1 MVLCSVIPPF
11 LSYNFMSFIFLLFL
25 PFIFLSSFPS
35 DTSMCT
41 IINTNRRRNN
51 DYFDRSLTRQKVS
64 QGQRIIK
71 SDNNKTKK
79 TKTRRTKSNTV
90 TEQPKAIMSQS
101 DQEAFQTHFGNNV
114 EDFQKGFLIQRIDRN
129 E

>member
-1 MVLCSVIPPF
+1 
-11 LSYNFMSFIFLLFL
+11 
-25 PFIFLSSFPS
+25 
-35 DTSMCT
+35 MCT

-51 DYFDRSLTRQKVS
+51 DYFDRSLTRRQKVS

-71 SDNNKTKK
+71 SDNNKTKRP
-79 TKTRRTKSNTV
+79 KTRRSKSNTV
-90 TEQPKAIMSQS
+90 TEKPEAIMSQS

>member
-1 MVLCSVIPPF
+1 
-11 LSYNFMSFIFLLFL
+11 MSFSFLLFL
-25 PFIFLSSFPS
+25 PFTFLSSFPS

-41 IINTNRRRNN
+41 IIKTNRRRNN
-51 DYFDRSLTRQKVS
+51 DYFDRSLTRRQKVS

-71 SDNNKTKK
+71 SDNNKTKRP
-79 TKTRRTKSNTV
+79 KTRRSKSNTV

>member
-1 MVLCSVIPPF
+1 
-11 LSYNFMSFIFLLFL
+11 
-25 PFIFLSSFPS
+25 
-35 DTSMCT
+35 MCT

-51 DYFDRSLTRQKVS
+51 DYFDCSLTRRQKAS
-64 QGQRIIK
+64 LGQSIIK

-79 TKTRRTKSNTV
+79 TKTRRSKSNTV
-90 TEQPKAIMSQS
+90 TEKPEAIMSQS

>member
-1 MVLCSVIPPF
+1 
-11 LSYNFMSFIFLLFL
+11 MSFIFLLFL
-25 PFIFLSSFPS
+25 SFTFLSSFPS

-51 DYFDRSLTRQKVS
+51 DYFDRSLTRRQKVS

-71 SDNNKTKK
+71 SDNNKTKRP
-79 TKTRRTKSNTV
+79 KTRRSKSNIYFDCTV

>member
-1 MVLCSVIPPF
+1 
-11 LSYNFMSFIFLLFL
+11 
-25 PFIFLSSFPS
+25 
-35 DTSMCT
+35 MCT

-51 DYFDRSLTRQKVS
+51 DYFDRSLTRRQKVS

-71 SDNNKTKK
+71 SDNNKTKRP
-79 TKTRRTKSNTV
+79 KTRRSNSNTV

>member
-1 MVLCSVIPPF
+1 
-11 LSYNFMSFIFLLFL
+11 
-25 PFIFLSSFPS
+25 
-35 DTSMCT
+35 MCT

-51 DYFDRSLTRQKVS
+51 DYFDRSLTRQKIS

-79 TKTRRTKSNTV
+79 TKTRRSKSNTV
-90 TEQPKAIMSQS
+90 TEKPKAIMSQS

-129 E
+129 DFG